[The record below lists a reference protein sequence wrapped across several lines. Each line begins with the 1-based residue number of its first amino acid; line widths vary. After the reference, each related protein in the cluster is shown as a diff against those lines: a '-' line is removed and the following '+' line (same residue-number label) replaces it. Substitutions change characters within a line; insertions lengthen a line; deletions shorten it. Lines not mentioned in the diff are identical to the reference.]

1 MKSLVE
7 TAEESNKTE
16 DSLLLDANERIEEE
30 ISKRRETF
38 NQ

>member
-7 TAEESNKTE
+7 TAEESNKTK

>member
-7 TAEESNKTE
+7 TAEESIKTE
-16 DSLLLDANERIEEE
+16 DSLLLDANKKIEEE
-30 ISKRRETF
+30 ISKRMETF